1 MRDKQIG
8 DDLLYGLHE
17 KKKNNQKVIK
27 QSKAGLNLF
36 CGRHF
41 DIDRNVLSVY
51 FWSSSG
57 DQNVIIKQAYLKH
70 HHMTLP
76 LLGPRKNLKKK
87 SLYKN
92 AANGEKYIPELQSQK
107 NLIVSCVTA
116 YKR

>member
-1 MRDKQIG
+1 MRDKKIG
-8 DDLLYGLHE
+8 DDLLYSLHE
-17 KKKNNQKVIK
+17 KKKNTQKVIK

-41 DIDRNVLSVY
+41 DIDRNILSVY

-87 SLYKN
+87 ESIQ
-92 AANGEKYIPELQSQK
+92 ECCQ
-107 NLIVSCVTA
+107 
-116 YKR
+116 R

>member
-1 MRDKQIG
+1 M
-8 DDLLYGLHE
+8 
-17 KKKNNQKVIK
+17 
-27 QSKAGLNLF
+27 F

-41 DIDRNVLSVY
+41 DIDRNVLPVY

-92 AANGEKYIPELQSQK
+92 AANGEKYISELQSQK

>member
-57 DQNVIIKQAYLKH
+57 DQNVIIKQA
-70 HHMTLP
+70 
-76 LLGPRKNLKKK
+76 
-87 SLYKN
+87 
-92 AANGEKYIPELQSQK
+92 
-107 NLIVSCVTA
+107 
-116 YKR
+116 